1 MTLVSFFSL
10 VACQKEGDGKIL
22 FTATI
27 ETPSTQSKTSIT
39 NTGVMTWL
47 NGDQIAVFD
56 NGGSGVVSHLTA
68 TPTGNH
74 KTADFMATTKQPT
87 SLLYQVMKSLAMV
100 LTTPFILP
108 VLPLPIT
115 PSPCLLNTPTTTV
128 GSMLP
133 CMPILPTINWCL
145 RTSVA

>member
-1 MTLVSFFSL
+1 MKKDLYLLVALMTLVSFFSL

-56 NGGSGVVSHLTA
+56 NGGSGV
-68 TPTGNH
+68 
-74 KTADFMATTKQPT
+74 DR
-87 SLLYQVMKSLAMV
+87 
-100 LTTPFILP
+100 I
-108 VLPLPIT
+108 
-115 PSPCLLNTPTTTV
+115 
-128 GSMLP
+128 
-133 CMPILPTINWCL
+133 
-145 RTSVA
+145 